1 MTFAKISGLLVLLAL
16 GACAVTPT
24 SSRHTAGTAARP
36 LVAPAALGRDRMV
49 NQVVRAAYGARELTF
64 NCVVT
69 VKEGGMTLVGLN
81 SLGIRL
87 FTIRYDGVRADAEVA
102 PAMQGPLM
110 PERLLADLQLVF
122 WPLASLEKPM
132 RDAGWQLSGASPGIR
147 RLRRGEQLVAE
158 AHYATGDAWS
168 GRSWLVNFE
177 HGYSL
182 QIDSQ
187 AL

>member
-1 MTFAKISGLLVLLAL
+1 MTVARISGLLVLLAL
-16 GACAVTPT
+16 GACATAPRTNSAATP
-24 SSRHTAGTAARP
+24 RP
-36 LVAPAALGRDRMV
+36 LVAPAALGSDRV
-49 NQVVRAAYGARELTF
+49 VSQVVRAAYGARELTF

-69 VKEGGMTLVGLN
+69 VKDGSMTLVGLN

-87 FTIRYDGVRADAEVA
+87 FTIRYDGTRVEAETA
-102 PAMQGPLM
+102 PEMRGAIT

-132 RDAGWQLSGASPGIR
+132 RDGGWQLSEPSSALR
-147 RLRRGEQLVAE
+147 RLHRGELLISE
-158 AHYATGDAWS
+158 AHYATTDAWS